1 MKLLQRSI
9 VMKPFNDLTTAEL
22 TQIYNSLPNVRP
34 VHLFRNKATAQER
47 VLKYMSKAEA
57 LRRLGGAEA
66 QAGEEAAAPATPA
79 QAVSSQTAEEKP
91 DAPRDESPAPAAEA
105 STTANA
111 VIEVLAAENPHR
123 PNTLAAQRF
132 AMFKSGMTVEEFV
145 AAWAVD
151 GGAIDKKLARRARRQ
166 VRKDE
171 AKGYIRV
178 VAA

>member
-66 QAGEEAAAPATPA
+66 QAAAPATPA